1 MVRISFCEHLRIIAV
16 HDWKGRKRTS
26 GTPEPYIS
34 AENCAAKANF
44 SAVSRTSVAET
55 SSALCQALRPN
66 QSLQNPQQKKESY
79 RCSPVNSILSILGLL
94 RSKTRIKQLSLQL
107 RHESHR
113 CTARVGAGVS
123 SHACFGRG
131 EVRATGPS
139 SGNDPCSSSM
149 LSANRSASRI

>member
-66 QSLQNPQQKKESY
+66 QSLQNPQQKKSLIVAPRLIRFY
-79 RCSPVNSILSILGLL
+79 PFWDCSEAKL
-94 RSKTRIKQLSLQL
+94 
-107 RHESHR
+107 
-113 CTARVGAGVS
+113 A
-123 SHACFGRG
+123 
-131 EVRATGPS
+131 
-139 SGNDPCSSSM
+139 SSSSVYNCGTRVIGAPRVLARECRLM
-149 LSANRSASRI
+149 PVSAAARLAQLALLVAMTPVPPPC